1 MSFRVLVIPED
12 FRNDQHVLEPI
23 IGRMLE
29 AIGRK
34 AKVIVCRDPLL
45 GGVSQAMKWERI
57 EEILVRYQGMI
68 DCFLLIVDRDGDP
81 RRKAHLDG
89 LAVRAQAALPA
100 DRCFFAENAWQEC
113 EVWLLAGHDVPSDWT
128 WKTVRGH
135 EHPKERYYRPFA
147 AARGVIGEPAEG
159 RGTLGREA
167 AARYPR
173 IRKLCPEVAALEER
187 VRQAAQP
194 SPIR

>member
-29 AIGRK
+29 TIGRK
-34 AKVIVCRDPLL
+34 AKVLTCRDPLL
-45 GGVSQAMKWERI
+45 GGVSQAMKWDRI

-81 RRKAHLDG
+81 RRKVQLEALEAH
-89 LAVRAQAALPA
+89 ARAALPT
-100 DRCFFAENAWQEC
+100 DRHFFAENAWQEC
-113 EVWLLAGHDVPSDWT
+113 EVWLLAGHDLPRDWA
-128 WKTVRGH
+128 WKKVRDH
-135 EHPKERYYRPFA
+135 RHPKEAYYRPFA
-147 AARGVIGEPAEG
+147 EARGVIGEPAAG

-167 AARYPR
+167 AARYSR
-173 IRKLCPEVAALEER
+173 IRKLCPEVAELEER
-187 VRQAAQP
+187 MRQAAQ
-194 SPIR
+194 SSKL